1 MTAGWDALA
10 RELDA
15 WAATGRTA
23 ALWWRDDDAGAPCTA
38 LERLLDLA
46 AESAAPLALAVI
58 PARAEAALAATLE
71 RHPADISVLQHG
83 VAHLNHAPEGAK
95 KCELVDPA
103 RRPELPAEL
112 RRGRRH
118 LERLFGAR
126 FRPVMVPPWNRIAEP
141 LAAALPQLGFTA
153 LSAYKARRR
162 DPASP
167 ELCQVNCHVDIL
179 QWRPQRRFLGR
190 DAALALLSGH
200 LAAKRAGEADA
211 EEPTGILSH
220 HQAHDE
226 AAWDF
231 LAALLGRLARHPAA
245 RILPAGQVF
254 AAPPAP
260 AGRAA
265 R

>member
-1 MTAGWDALA
+1 MTGGWDSLA

-15 WAATGRTA
+15 WAAAGRTA
-23 ALWWRDDDAGAPCTA
+23 ALWWRDDDAGAPSPA

-46 AESAAPLALAVI
+46 AQSAAPLALAVI
-58 PARAEAALAATLE
+58 PARAGAALATTLE
-71 RHPADISVLQHG
+71 RHAADTAVLQHG
-83 VAHLNHAPEGAK
+83 AAHLNHAPEGAK

-103 RRPELPAEL
+103 MRPALPAEL
-112 RRGRRH
+112 RRCRQH

-141 LAAALPQLGFTA
+141 LAAALPQLGFIG
-153 LSAYKARRR
+153 LSTYQARGRG
-162 DPASP
+162 PASP
-167 ELCQVNCHVDIL
+167 DLCQVNCHVDIL

-190 DAALALLSGH
+190 DAALALLTGH

-231 LAALLGRLARHPAA
+231 LAALLDRLARHPAV
-245 RILPAGQVF
+245 RLLPAERVF
-254 AAPPAP
+254 AAPPPP
-260 AGRAA
+260 AGEAVR
-265 R
+265 